1 MGHQIRMV
9 PAVDK
14 WVAKLEAPVRNGW
27 NGMPPSS
34 AARRMLGKIGFWV
47 AVPGMDAAYQR
58 HLAALTLVRRT
69 VASVATSR
77 KRLELQI
84 AGLEHQ
90 AEAAADSSRKVPD
103 AGQDSAADQGHTTGN
118 VAEQLADLRRQY
130 ANLQARE
137 ERVAAASRRLAA
149 EIDAF
154 RTGNEAM
161 KAAYSAAEEAAEAVW
176 AVRRHSA

>member
-1 MGHQIRMV
+1 MGYQIRMV
-9 PAVDK
+9 PAVDN
-14 WVAKLEAPVRNGW
+14 WVANLDARVRNGW

-34 AARRMLGKIGFWV
+34 AARWMLGKIGFWV

-84 AGLEHQ
+84 AELERQ
-90 AEAAADSSRKVPD
+90 ADAAADSSRKVTE
-103 AGQDSAADQGHTTGN
+103 AGQDSAADQGYTTGK
-118 VAEQLADLRRQY
+118 VTEQLADLRRRY
-130 ANLQARE
+130 ADLRARE
-137 ERVAAASRRLAA
+137 ERVTAASRQLAA

-154 RTGNEAM
+154 RTGNEAA
-161 KAAYSAAEEAAEAVW
+161 KAAYTAAEEAAEAVW